1 MDHKYCEY
9 SFLGSRYLRNV
20 SITNGWVCGFA
31 LLASGL
37 AIRSKNLRF
46 LKKIMNI
53 VKNYAY
59 SSKIMMVPQK
69 LWRFFR
75 KYDTMEPA
83 CNPQGRCGGEQ
94 DVFHLEV
101 LANLQYFFVFVYFF
115 FNFSSFISRYWQTY
129 ASKHLTHWLADLEN
143 LSIFTRPS
151 CKNREKSCPP
161 YFCFI
166 IDRGNTGI
174 NFLLV
179 VFRQN

>member
-1 MDHKYCEY
+1 MDHKYCKY

-31 LLASGL
+31 LRASGL

-75 KYDTMEPA
+75 KYDNMEPA

-101 LANLQYFFVFVYFF
+101 LANLRKQTSHTLTGWPWKFVYFLLPKLQKKE
-115 FNFSSFISRYWQTY
+115 R
-129 ASKHLTHWLADLEN
+129 
-143 LSIFTRPS
+143 
-151 CKNREKSCPP
+151 KSCPP

-166 IDRGNTGI
+166 IDRGETGN
-174 NFLLV
+174 NFLLGG
-179 VFRQN
+179 FWQN